1 MVENIQLA
9 FRRNIKNL
17 VWMDQKTKQAT
28 IEKISK
34 MKTCIG
40 YPPWLEIPSEVDN
53 YYEEYM
59 NVRTNSSSYN
69 TALCRYIF
77 AMSII
82 ARIVNEY
89 RIMYLCENNIGLVH
103 YILYIIKK

>member
-59 NVRTNSSSYN
+59 NVRTI
-69 TALCRYIF
+69 RE
-77 AMSII
+77 II
-82 ARIVNEY
+82 QV
-89 RIMYLCENNIGLVH
+89 LTTLH
-103 YILYIIKK
+103 YVDTLF